1 MDIYEN
7 FNELVPNDDRDNSIM
22 LSNCG
27 FILLEQNY
35 INEAEKHFKIAAQ
48 TFNYNISA
56 LIGLLRIYQIKKD
69 NYQSLLVAIKILE
82 LDTSNEEAISA
93 YIKIQSINISQ
104 NLNESKKQVENIKK
118 IDEIFRTK
126 TQSLFLEIYQKL
138 ISNPLT
144 ML

>member
-7 FNELVPNDDRDNSIM
+7 FNELVPNDDRDNSIK

-27 FILLEQNY
+27 FVLLEQNY
-35 INEAEKHFKIAAQ
+35 INKAEKHFKIAVQ
-48 TFNYNISA
+48 TFNYNIFA
-56 LIGLLRIYQIKKD
+56 LVGLLRIYQIKKD
-69 NYQSLLVAIKILE
+69 NYHTLLIAIKILE

-93 YIKIQSINISQ
+93 YMKIQSINISQ

-118 IDEIFRTK
+118 INEIFRTK